1 MQKKFREFI
10 VSSWAIDNRITIF
23 LLTIVITVA
32 GLASFNALPKENFPE
47 IQWPVI
53 YVSTP
58 YPGTSAGDIENLV
71 SRKIEK
77 EIKGIEGIKEINSTS
92 IQDFSSVFVEFE
104 TDVDLDEAKREV
116 QEAVD
121 RAKGELPSD
130 LPNDP
135 QVIDINLSEIP
146 IMFLNVSGPYDNVTL
161 KRYAEMLQ
169 DEIESMQEILRV
181 DILGAP
187 EREIHIDLN
196 L

>member
-135 QVIDINLSEIP
+135 QD
-146 IMFLNVSGPYDNVTL
+146 FLHGFDFI
-161 KRYAEMLQ
+161 LQ
-169 DEIESMQEILRV
+169 H
-181 DILGAP
+181 LGVA
-187 EREIHIDLN
+187 L
-196 L
+196 